1 MMVPATGKN
10 FGGKVSI
17 HIAGGNEKSKS
28 QKKKHQKIAFMFNI
42 YCNIIY
48 NGQDL

>member
-1 MMVPATGKN
+1 MVPATGKN
-10 FGGKVSI
+10 LGGKVSI
-17 HIAGGNEKSKS
+17 HIAGGNEKSNS

>member
-28 QKKKHQKIAFMFNI
+28 QKKKTPENSI
-42 YCNIIY
+42 YVQY
-48 NGQDL
+48 LL

>member
-1 MMVPATGKN
+1 MVPTTGKN

-28 QKKKHQKIAFMFNI
+28 QKEKKKPPENSI
-42 YCNIIY
+42 YVQY
-48 NGQDL
+48 LL